1 MMVPVHMIPNSNT
14 SKELNVA
21 STKILRTEIQKRTI
35 RKDVIYVLVRT
46 ISIILLLNF
55 CNDIEMSFIFI
66 HVMFSI

>member
-66 HVMFSI
+66 HVMFFI